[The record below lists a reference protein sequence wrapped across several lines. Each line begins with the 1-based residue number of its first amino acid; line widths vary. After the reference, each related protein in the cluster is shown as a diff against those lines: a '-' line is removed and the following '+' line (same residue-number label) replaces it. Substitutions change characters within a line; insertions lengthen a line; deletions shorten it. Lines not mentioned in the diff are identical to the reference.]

1 MGQTIG
7 DTESTDSAADTPVGR
22 AEAIRVTNPEARLI
36 IETGFQS
43 EVPEVVN
50 TLRTYGGVIEDLHE
64 GTSIPP
70 AVDDTLSHAYHMADK
85 LEQANEN
92 ATVPAFDS
100 ETGVTDRDVDTV
112 YQVLRAV
119 GKVLRKKD
127 DDKAANDVGRARRA
141 VKEYFEE
148 EAEWES
154 PPADEDSESDTATE
168 NADTT
173 TGADYRYVD
182 PEQVPDRWEIVEGD
196 PGYPCNI
203 ALVWKREG
211 ALEPASV
218 IEIRTAD
225 NRQYAKPFDG
235 FAVVVRD
242 ENADGVPD
250 DGMINAQAEYDEYDN
265 FEAAVDRLYE
275 AAEDYPLA
283 ETRNATTE

>member
-1 MGQTIG
+1 MMGQTIG
-7 DTESTDSAADTPVGR
+7 DTESTDSTADTPVGR

-36 IETGFQS
+36 IETGFKS
-43 EVPEVVN
+43 EVPEVAN

-70 AVDDTLSHAYHMADK
+70 AVDDTLAHMYHMADK

-92 ATVPAFDS
+92 ATVPAFDP
-100 ETGVTDRDVDTV
+100 ETGVADRDVDTV

-119 GKVLRKKD
+119 GQVLREKD
-127 DDKAANDVGRARRA
+127 DDKAANDIGRARRA

-148 EAEWES
+148 EAEWEA
-154 PPADEDSESDTATE
+154 PPADGDAEPDTATE
-168 NADTT
+168 QADANT
-173 TGADYRYVD
+173 DELPID
-182 PEQVPDRWEIVEGD
+182 PEQVPDRWEIVEGE
-196 PGYPCNI
+196 PGYERNI
-203 ALVWKREG
+203 ALVWRREG
-211 ALEPASV
+211 ALKPASV

-250 DGMINAQAEYDEYDN
+250 DGMINAQAEYDEHDN
-265 FEAAVDRLYE
+265 FEAAVGRLYE
-275 AAEDYPLA
+275 AAEEYPLP